1 MDFIVCIGVLGG
13 GGGEGP
19 VRKEPDTH
27 ENWALEI

>member
-1 MDFIVCIGVLGG
+1 MDFIVCIGVWG